1 MGDFDKLNHPIT
13 QFLITSFQSYGFPLM
28 ANRSRQRWLLV
39 ALFAPLFLFN
49 QFYQQQLT
57 VQGWQAAPT
66 ATPHAADVTLRW
78 LMRWDQARVDLV
90 ARPLID
96 AFAAEHPDIHVT
108 LENIPDSSDYYRAL
122 ALQLD
127 QGVPP
132 DVFYPATHIAYTLD
146 LQGQLLPLTNAGPAD
161 GLDLTTY
168 DKDVLALYRNGD
180 EQLYCLPA
188 DIATLVVIYNK
199 QLFDQAGVP
208 YPSAGWDW
216 AAFQAT
222 AQALTS
228 TVEQKRGSDD
238 KASHSASTTIYGVD
252 RFYAYWPLLL
262 WSWSGHNLFDDP
274 QAPTRFLLADEQS
287 IAALQW
293 LADLGQSGVMPAFDG
308 PEADE
313 GDLFLQ
319 GRAAMQITGH
329 WRVPAYLAAGL
340 DFDFAPLPQGKYRVN
355 RNDGSCFAIARN
367 STNSAAAWTFVNWLA
382 GPAGAGAQLLT
393 ALQQVT
399 PARLDLQQSAAF
411 LHPPLLTD
419 HNIAAFL
426 VTDAQRFGLYDP
438 LHPMRARWQ
447 EAADDGLAALW
458 TGERDA
464 AKTVARLA
472 EEATEILD
480 NLAVTKPT
488 ATPTRAQI
496 TTATVTMTPTQSIT
510 NSPTLTLPAL
520 AFISPLALPH
530 HYYVDPQGNDEES
543 GLRAATPFATL
554 QHALAVVAPG
564 DTIHLA
570 AGDYRE
576 NVISITGGRADA
588 PITIMGPQAAVLRGT
603 GAASAAFYLTHSYYT
618 LVGFTIDGLYGDPQD
633 KEGYTEKLLY
643 VQGRG
648 EKTGVTGLRVLN
660 MNFQNAGGECLRL
673 RYFAQHNE
681 IAYSTFTTCG
691 LRDFEFDDG
700 GKNGEAIY
708 IGTSTDQWA
717 DGKNPTAAPDES
729 SYNWIHHNV
738 MNTQGNECVEIKE
751 GGYANL
757 IEYNSCTG
765 QLDPEAAGLGARG
778 SGNTIRYNLVYG
790 NVGAGVRLGG
800 HQVNGITYGTQ
811 NGVYGNQL
819 FDNVAGGINIT
830 VEPQAQICGNQ
841 IERNLGKVVYGDGSE
856 PYSPTEPCK

>member
-1 MGDFDKLNHPIT
+1 
-13 QFLITSFQSYGFPLM
+13 M
-28 ANRSRQRWLLV
+28 AHRSRQLFLLV
-39 ALFAPLFLFN
+39 VLLAPFFLFN
-49 QFYQQQLT
+49 QFYQQIAT
-57 VQGWQAAPT
+57 S
-66 ATPHAADVTLRW
+66 ATPLPAEAVTIRW
-78 LMRWDQARVDLV
+78 LMRWDQTRVDLV

-96 AFAAEHPDIHVT
+96 AFVAEHPDIHVT

-132 DVFYPATHIAYTLD
+132 DVFYPATHIAYALD
-146 LQGQLLPLTNAGPAD
+146 LRGQLLPLTNAGPAD
-161 GLDLTTY
+161 GLDLTVY
-168 DKDVLALYRNGD
+168 DENVLALYRNQD

-216 AAFQAT
+216 SAFQST

-238 KASHSASTTIYGVD
+238 KNSHRLRTTIYGVD
-252 RFYAYWPLLL
+252 RFYAYWPLLV

-274 QAPTRFLLADEQS
+274 HAPTRFLLADEQA

-293 LADLGQSGVMPAFDG
+293 LAELGQSGVMPAFDS
-308 PEADE
+308 PDAAED
-313 GDLFLQ
+313 DLFLQ

-393 ALQQVT
+393 ALQQIT
-399 PARLDLQQSAAF
+399 PARLDLQERAAF
-411 LHPPLLTD
+411 LKPPLLPD

-426 VTDAQRFGLYDP
+426 ATGAQRFSLYDP
-438 LHPMRARWQ
+438 LHPMQARWQ
-447 EAADDGLAALW
+447 EVADDELAALW
-458 TGERDA
+458 TGEQDA
-464 AKTVARLA
+464 AETVAALG
-472 EEATEILD
+472 EEATEILE
-480 NLAVTKPT
+480 NLAESTPTVTPSVLPTSTT
-488 ATPTRAQI
+488 ATLPLVTP
-496 TTATVTMTPTQSIT
+496 TATVTTT
-510 NSPTLTLPAL
+510 
-520 AFISPLALPH
+520 AFISPLALPR
-530 HYYVDPQGNDEES
+530 HYYVDPQGNDEQS

-570 AGDYRE
+570 PGDYRE

-588 PITIMGPQAAVLRGT
+588 PITIMGPQAAVLRGS

-648 EKTGVTGLRVLN
+648 EKAGVTGLRVLN

-681 IAYSTFTTCG
+681 IAYSTFTICG

-708 IGTSTDQWA
+708 IGTASDQWD
-717 DGKNPTAAPDES
+717 DGKNPTADPDEA

-765 QLDPEAAGLGARG
+765 QLDPESAGIGARG
-778 SGNTIRYNLVYG
+778 SGNIIRYNVVYG

-800 HQVNGITYGTQ
+800 HEVNGVTYGTQ
-811 NGVYGNQL
+811 NRVYGNQL

-830 VEPQAQICGNQ
+830 VEPQARICGNQ
-841 IERNLGKVVYGDGSE
+841 VARNLGKVVYGDGSE
-856 PYSPTEPCK
+856 PYSPTASCE